1 VIVYVGSTNPVKR
14 AAATA
19 VLRQVYDPAPEV
31 RAVAVPSGVPDQ
43 PWGDEQTAR
52 GALNRARAAV
62 RHDGATLGVGF
73 EGGLL
78 EVDGA
83 LYTSAWCAVAHEDG
97 TTGLAGGANL
107 RLPPAVAANLRAGA
121 ELGPAMD
128 RLTGLHNT
136 KHDVGAIGILTGGLL
151 DRQSAYE
158 HLLKLALARLLTPQF
173 YDKGSD
179 Q

>member
-1 VIVYVGSTNPVKR
+1 VIIYVGSTNPVKR
-14 AAATA
+14 AAAAA
-19 VLRQVYDPAPEV
+19 VLGRVYDPAPEV
-31 RAVAVPSGVPDQ
+31 RTVDVPSGVPDQ

-62 RHDGATLGVGF
+62 RLVGAALGVGF

-78 EVDGA
+78 EVDGQ
-83 LYTSAWCAVAHEDG
+83 LYTSAWCAVVRNDG
-97 TTGLAGGANL
+97 TTGLGGGANL
-107 RLPPAVAANLRAGA
+107 LLPPAVAAHVRAGA

-128 RLTGLHNT
+128 RLTGQHNT
-136 KHDVGAIGILTGGLL
+136 KHDAGAIGILTDRLL

-173 YDKGSD
+173 YDEGSNL
-179 Q
+179 